1 MANKTKM
8 SKDEV
13 KAYQRTLKEVNLYDG
28 LIDGD
33 YGPKTTEAS
42 NVYEDLSEKGYTK
55 SQIYRHSIGA
65 PHMPDKHWSLYQK
78 HGKDYKKF
86 IPIEDSIIDTLK
98 GLE

>member
-1 MANKTKM
+1 MANKAKM

-13 KAYQRTLKEVNLYDG
+13 KAYQRTHKKVNLYHG
-28 LIDGD
+28 KIDGHF
-33 YGPKTTEAS
+33 KEKTEAADS
-42 NVYEDLSEKGYTK
+42 VYKDLSEKGYTK